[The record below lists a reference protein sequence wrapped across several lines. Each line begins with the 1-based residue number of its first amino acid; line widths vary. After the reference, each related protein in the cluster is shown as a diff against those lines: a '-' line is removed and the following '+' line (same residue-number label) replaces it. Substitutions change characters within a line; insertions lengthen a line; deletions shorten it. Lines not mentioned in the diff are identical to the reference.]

1 MRRRDFVR
9 LIGGGAAAWPLAAR
23 AQQAAKLPTIGL
35 LGVDARSWAAWAT
48 AFAEQLKQFGWI
60 QGRSVTIEYRWSEGR
75 PERVAEVVAE
85 FVRQKVDIVVTYGGA
100 VAAFKQAT
108 RDIPI
113 VFALAGDPVGIGLV
127 DSLSHPGGNV
137 TGLSLEQADI
147 AGKRLDAVRDVVPES
162 PSAGGRR
169 QRRLSGV
176 RCGIGC
182 GPGDCPRIRSRSH
195 AIRNPPRGGYRCC
208 LQRSKVPSGRSLRCR
223 RCSGACQHQQHC
235 RARPQ
240 RPTAYDFRQSRYC
253 SRWRSHFLRTELRE
267 PVSTRGRLSRSDFV
281 AQNLATCQLSNRP
294 NSISS

>member
-1 MRRRDFVR
+1 MRRRDFVK

-48 AFAEQLKQFGWI
+48 AFAEQLSQFGWI
-60 QGRSVTIEYRWSEGR
+60 EGRSVTIEYRWSEGR

-147 AGKRLDAVRDVVPES
+147 AGKRLETLRDVVPNLHGLAVVANVGY
-162 PSAGGRR
+162 PASAAELAAVLAAARG
-169 QRRLSGV
+169 SGLEV
-176 RCGIGC
+176 TPYEIRCAEDIAAVV
-182 GPGDCPRIRSRSH
+182 H
-195 AIRNPPRGGYRCC
+195 APKSQADALY
-208 LQRSKVPSGRSLRCR
+208 VVE
-223 RCSGACQHQQHC
+223 GALVLANINNC

-240 RPTAYDFRQSRYC
+240 RSTAYDFRQSRYC
-253 SRWRSHFLRTELRE
+253 SSWRSYFLRTKLRE
-267 PVSTRGRLSRSDFV
+267 PISTRGRLCR
-281 AQNLATCQLSNRP
+281 
-294 NSISS
+294 